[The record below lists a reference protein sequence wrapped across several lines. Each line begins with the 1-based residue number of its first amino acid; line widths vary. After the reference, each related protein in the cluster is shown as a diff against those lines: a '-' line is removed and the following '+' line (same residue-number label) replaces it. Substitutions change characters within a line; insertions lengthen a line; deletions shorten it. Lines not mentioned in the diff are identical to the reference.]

1 MIVPSTENHY
11 SGILCYSASK
21 DVHVVVFHGPLSPE
35 DDEGQK
41 IWPANG
47 KTKYALVLVDP
58 GKNMA
63 NFVFSGN
70 GLAVVNYRSGLE
82 T

>member
-11 SGILCYSASK
+11 SGILCIA
-21 DVHVVVFHGPLSPE
+21 VIFHGPLSPE
-35 DDEGQK
+35 DDKGQK
-41 IWPANG
+41 IWQANG
-47 KTKYALVLVDP
+47 KSKYALVLVDP

-70 GLAVVNYRSGLE
+70 G
-82 T
+82 